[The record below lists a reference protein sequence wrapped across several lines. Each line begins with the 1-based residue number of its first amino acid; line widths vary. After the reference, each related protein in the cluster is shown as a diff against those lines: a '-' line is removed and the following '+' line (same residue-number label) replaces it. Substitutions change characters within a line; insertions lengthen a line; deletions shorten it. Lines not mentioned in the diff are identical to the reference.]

1 MHIAVLPVARALR
14 STPAALSFQQTL
26 LMSAAATTRMVT
38 PEDFPSTFDNSL
50 LRELRGEPP
59 GKDPHES
66 REVTEAHYT
75 RVPPT
80 VSAPKPALVAFAPD
94 VAASIGLDPAA
105 CKDSA
110 EFLQLFAGQLP
121 KGIETWATCYG
132 ASFAGNYGGQRGD
145 GRAVTLGMVRRR
157 TTRVKR
163 NHPLSRSLRKCCL
176 IHVFRFLACLCCRA
190 LLSAAVRCSRGVGS
204 PTQPM
209 SGALEVQLKGAGV
222 TPFSRRFDGRAV
234 LRSCVREFLASEH
247 MVTDTHT
254 APAPQTPTRAEGRR
268 TSNLGRPPACL
279 CNARWSSQACSSPSP
294 CL

>member
-1 MHIAVLPVARALR
+1 MHIAVLPAARALR

-163 NHPLSRSLRKCCL
+163 NHPLSRSLRKVLPDPRVSISRLFVLSCSPLRGCAM
-176 IHVFRFLACLCCRA
+176 LARRRLTH
-190 LLSAAVRCSRGVGS
+190 AANERRTRGAA
-204 PTQPM
+204 Q
-209 SGALEVQLKGAGV
+209 
-222 TPFSRRFDGRAV
+222 
-234 LRSCVREFLASEH
+234 
-247 MVTDTHT
+247 
-254 APAPQTPTRAEGRR
+254 GRR
-268 TSNLGRPPACL
+268 RHAILPPL
-279 CNARWSSQACSSPSP
+279 
-294 CL
+294 